1 MSLGTYGGLKASVA
15 AWLARSDLTSIIPDL
30 IEGGLQRVNN
40 ELLLH
45 GGLPDQEQVAT
56 ASTVAGNEGLAVP
69 TDFGSLR
76 WIRLDNSSAVAVTPL
91 VSRDY
96 SSLVSSYG
104 VNQGQPQAFAT
115 VSGQFLFRP
124 IPDGVYTVRICY
136 NKRYASFSADA
147 DTNYLLTAGGNLLL
161 FAALTEAIMYL
172 GDDMRVKGFIS
183 GYQAAMTGLRTA
195 ARKERHEMTPVQFD
209 PVILF
214 GSTPRTASIEQDG

>member
-15 AWLARSDLTSIIPDL
+15 TWLARSDLTAMIPDF

-40 ELLLH
+40 ELLLR
-45 GGLPDQEQVAT
+45 GGIPDQEQVAT
-56 ASTVAGNEGLAVP
+56 ASTVAGDEALAVP

-76 WIRLDNSSAVAVTPL
+76 WIRLDDSSAVAATPL
-91 VSRDY
+91 GSRDY
-96 SSLVSSYG
+96 SGLVNSYG
-104 VNQGQPQAFAT
+104 VTQGTPQAFAT
-115 VSGQFLFRP
+115 VAGQFMFRP
-124 IPDGVYTVRICY
+124 IPDAVYTVRICY

-172 GDDMRVKGFIS
+172 GDDPRVQNFIA

-195 ARKERHEMTPVQFD
+195 ARKARHEIPPVQFD